1 MTKNNS
7 SPKLRKSD
15 RKYIKEKLQSTFLKR
30 NHPAVLAM
38 INAETESDLKQAHSK
53 FKKADTAARKKFRSA
68 TNKQTSNA
76 VVKQKPL
83 NKGIDMNKY
92 DKAKLDR
99 LNNQLKAYLTS
110 TGRVKPGSAAA
121 VKTLKNKI
129 ARLKSKNSVTVTKD
143 SVKRAKEAASYGGQ
157 GGLSLKDARSI
168 GIASRR
174 EDARKKYLAKQKA
187 AKEKAAKEKA
197 AAAKKK
203 EAASYGGQGGLSLK
217 DARSIGIASRREDAR
232 KKYLA
237 KQKTAAAKK
246 KERARLKT
254 IKTPTEKEIKGLELI
269 KPNATAK
276 KKKVAAAAK
285 KKKDVFIPNIIQ
297 KLKREKKLRN
307 SMDAPGGGKRILPF
321 GGRFEGNP
329 FSEKG
334 DEPVD
339 TVYPHQVD
347 EPVGT
352 VKPTQSKR
360 LYPAG
365 EFLGTGT
372 VKRAKDAAVKRAKK
386 AAADKKFTAASKKLE
401 DIPPKKP
408 KRIADD
414 VEGYDPMTGRPSGED
429 APKEFSFKDLVG
441 SLDITRADKEPEY
454 DVGHKHGGKVSKGM
468 KKVKSR
474 KKVKGRKRA
483 ALRGYRAELRGG

>member
-143 SVKRAKEAASYGGQ
+143 SVKRA
-157 GGLSLKDARSI
+157 
-168 GIASRR
+168 
-174 EDARKKYLAKQKA
+174 
-187 AKEKAAKEKA
+187 
-197 AAAKKK
+197 K